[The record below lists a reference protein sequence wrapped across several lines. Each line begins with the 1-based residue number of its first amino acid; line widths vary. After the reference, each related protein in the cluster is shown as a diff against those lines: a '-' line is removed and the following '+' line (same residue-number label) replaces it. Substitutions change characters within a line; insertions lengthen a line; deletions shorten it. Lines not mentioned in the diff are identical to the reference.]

1 MSFRVTEF
9 GLSWGG
15 IGCRGGDFGL
25 SWGEIRAFVKLAGFP
40 VEDLGLSI
48 RGEDSA
54 VRAEDLGFRGD
65 SVLAFVGC
73 SWGGFWAFVGRVSDF
88 AWEDFGLSCG
98 RFGLS
103 WGGGFRAFVGLRAF
117 AGIRAFVGGFRSWEA
132 FGLSWGRFRAF
143 ARVLV
148 GRLLGEGVG
157 LRWGGFW
164 AAFVGRD
171 WGFRGED
178 LGFRGKRFRRS

>member
-1 MSFRVTEF
+1 MNTEDLSAFVGRIWAFVGFGLSLSWGGFGFSWGRFGKGRAFVSFRVTE
-9 GLSWGG
+9 
-15 IGCRGGDFGL
+15 FGL

-48 RGEDSA
+48 RGEHSA
-54 VRAEDLGFRGD
+54 VCAEDLRFRED

-103 WGGGFRAFVGLRAF
+103 WGGKLH
-117 AGIRAFVGGFRSWEA
+117 
-132 FGLSWGRFRAF
+132 
-143 ARVLV
+143 
-148 GRLLGEGVG
+148 
-157 LRWGGFW
+157 
-164 AAFVGRD
+164 
-171 WGFRGED
+171 
-178 LGFRGKRFRRS
+178 